1 MVVADPVSLGLLEA
15 PGRLGADIVVGEA
28 QALGNAM
35 NFGGPGVGYLAVT
48 TKLMRRIPGRLVGE
62 TVDLEGRRG
71 YVLTLQTR
79 EQHIRREKATSNICS
94 NHALNALATLVYLSW
109 LGKEGLPELG
119 LHCARK
125 AAYLRERLLALPGVA
140 AFTDGPVFREF
151 AVRLPLPAA
160 AAVDALVPEGFLAGV
175 PAGRFAGQ
183 FAGLRARRRP
193 AGRRHREAH
202 ARRARRLRRRP
213 RPGPRRVGRWTVAD
227 RTRPRLPPGGDRPR
241 DDLREVAAP
250 AAARSRCPSR
260 ACPRSPRRSSSPRRC
275 AARAPARLPELSEID
290 LLRHFTGLSTLNYGV
305 DSGSYPLGSC
315 TMKYNPRVN
324 EAAARLDGF
333 AGLHPYQPEALVQG
347 ALELMH
353 ELERWLAEIAGLHAT
368 TLQPAAGAH
377 GELTGLLVIRA
388 AHLAEGRD
396 PKRIIIPDTA
406 HGTNPASVIMGGF
419 EPAPVRSDARGGVD
433 MDALREVIAGGDI
446 AGLMLTNPNT
456 LGLFDENIVE
466 IARLVHEAG
475 GLLYYDGANANAV
488 LGVSRPGDMGFDI
501 VHFNTH
507 KTFSTPHGGGG
518 PGAGPIVVR
527 DSLAPFLPVPL
538 VAKGEDG
545 RFFFEYD
552 RPQSH

>member
-1 MVVADPVSLGLLEA
+1 MAERDAVPVCR
-15 PGRLGADIVVGEA
+15 P
-28 QALGNAM
+28 
-35 NFGGPGVGYLAVT
+35 
-48 TKLMRRIPGRLVGE
+48 
-62 TVDLEGRRG
+62 
-71 YVLTLQTR
+71 
-79 EQHIRREKATSNICS
+79 
-94 NHALNALATLVYLSW
+94 
-109 LGKEGLPELG
+109 
-119 LHCARK
+119 
-125 AAYLRERLLALPGVA
+125 
-140 AFTDGPVFREF
+140 
-151 AVRLPLPAA
+151 
-160 AAVDALVPEGFLAGV
+160 AAVDRTTIYEKSSPGRRAFTLPETGVPEVPADELVPA
-175 PAGRFAGQ
+175 A
-183 FAGLRARRRP
+183 
-193 AGRRHREAH
+193 
-202 ARRARRLRRRP
+202 LRR
-213 RPGPRRVGRWTVAD
+213 T
-227 RTRPRLPPGGDRPR
+227 
-241 DDLREVAAP
+241 
-250 AAARSRCPSR
+250 S
-260 ACPRSPRRSSSPRRC
+260 
-275 AARAPARLPELSEID
+275 PARLPEVSEID

-347 ALELMH
+347 ALELMY
-353 ELERWLAEIAGLHAT
+353 ELEGWLAEISGLHVT

-388 AHLAEGRD
+388 AHLAEGRH
-396 PKRIIIPDTA
+396 PRRIIIPDTA

-419 EPAPVRSDARGGVD
+419 EPASVRSDARGGVD
-433 MDALREVIAGGDI
+433 MDALRDVIAGGDI

-552 RPQSH
+552 RPQSIGKVRTFYGNFGVLVRAWTYIRSLGADGLRAVSEAAVLNANYVMEGVRDLLDLPYGERRCMHEFVASATPLKERYGVRALDVAKRLLDYGMHPPTTYFPQIVDEALMVEPTETESRDALDRMIGAFRTVVAEAKEQPVLLHDAPVTLPVRRLDEAQAARHPVLRQRYPEDVEAGA